1 MFHSI
6 GTRRGDGGEGDV
18 VDRLVEC
25 HGRIRDVLA
34 LAEKIATTPD
44 VPADE
49 LRAAAERVR
58 RYLTEALPLHVAD
71 EEQELLP
78 RLRGRSVEVDA
89 ALATMHGEHH
99 EHDPLVGRM
108 IAACEAAD
116 PAAVGA
122 VVATLAP
129 AMREHLELEEK
140 VVFPALRALP
150 IEDQDAI
157 VAAMKARRTKPSR

>member
-6 GTRRGDGGEGDV
+6 GTRREDRDGDV

-34 LAEKIATTPD
+34 LAEKIAVTPD

-58 RYLTEALPLHVAD
+58 RYLVEALPLHVAD

-89 ALATMHGEHH
+89 ALATMHGEHR
-99 EHDPLVGRM
+99 EHDPLVARM
-108 IAACEAAD
+108 IAACEAVDAT
-116 PAAVGA
+116 AVGEVIA
-122 VVATLAP
+122 LLAP
-129 AMREHLELEEK
+129 ALRAHLEVEEA

-150 IEDQDAI
+150 AAEQEAI
-157 VAAMKARRTKPSR
+157 VAAMKARRTNP

>member
-6 GTRRGDGGEGDV
+6 GTRRGDGEGDV

-34 LAEKIATTPD
+34 LAEKIATTRD

-49 LRAAAERVR
+49 LRAAADRVR

-78 RLRGRSVEVDA
+78 RLRGRSVEIDA
-89 ALATMHGEHH
+89 ALATMHGEHR
-99 EHDPLVGRM
+99 EHDPLVARM
-108 IAACEAAD
+108 IAACAVAD
-116 PAAVGA
+116 VNAVGEVAAVLG
-122 VVATLAP
+122 P
-129 AMREHLELEEK
+129 AMRAHLEVEEK

-150 IEDQDAI
+150 VEEQEAI
-157 VAAMKARRTKPSR
+157 VAAMKARRTR